1 MNTIVYFYQNREL
14 REPEI
19 DVRTEH
25 RVNMG
30 IRDGLRTGSES
41 GHKDRE
47 YTLIRV
53 GFNLEGEL
61 WFGQCVGQTVP
72 EETQAILETEEPD
85 MPCKKGIFGLL
96 QRIRQERREMR
107 CRVERQLRLEQ
118 ALAAREERL
127 ERIEKQM
134 RRAAEGIL
142 KRAGTE
148 GECSYVCEGTLM
160 KCAAWQEWLSRF
172 PVKEFDGYLQDAW
185 IEQLLPLA
193 VHPRFVVLGSCEGI
207 RAVIEGCA
215 HRMKAVRWILK
226 EQDYTPELTD
236 FVEEFC
242 EEYGLAIALQTVP
255 GRAVF
260 RKLRLDCTEPVNIL
274 DFTEET
280 AIPISGIAEGS
291 VWLDMVSSEE
301 KKRRIAWRGTGIRY
315 FSLKEKW
322 KRG

>member
-1 MNTIVYFYQNREL
+1 MQGGASAEAGAGPCSPGGTAGENRKA
-14 REPEI
+14 
-19 DVRTEH
+19 DAAC
-25 RVNMG
+25 G
-30 IRDGLRTGSES
+30 G
-41 GHKDRE
+41 GH
-47 YTLIRV
+47 
-53 GFNLEGEL
+53 
-61 WFGQCVGQTVP
+61 
-72 EETQAILETEEPD
+72 
-85 MPCKKGIFGLL
+85 
-96 QRIRQERREMR
+96 
-107 CRVERQLRLEQ
+107 
-118 ALAAREERL
+118 
-127 ERIEKQM
+127 IEKGWHRGRM
-134 RRAAEGIL
+134 
-142 KRAGTE
+142 
-148 GECSYVCEGTLM
+148 
-160 KCAAWQEWLSRF
+160 
-172 PVKEFDGYLQDAW
+172 QDAW

-255 GRAVF
+255 GRAAF

-291 VWLDMVSSEE
+291 VWLDMLSSEE